1 MSAKKPSINI
11 SRLVLV
17 GARKDYEVYFSKGV
31 NVVYGDSATGKS
43 SILECINYAF
53 GSKKLDYDRE
63 IESAVDYV
71 QLEVEFNGKPCVIRR
86 NVFRPADF
94 IEVYAADL
102 ASMKAVFPK
111 KYTPFFNADAGP
123 DGYFSD
129 FLMDALNLPSVR
141 MRQAPSRADSIMVR
155 LSFRDLFKYCY
166 LKQDDV
172 GGKGL
177 LGAGTV
183 IEAKNKETFKYIFN
197 LLDTNVS
204 DAQSALSA
212 LVSEHAKLIEKYKLV
227 SDFLRETEFDSE
239 TTLVDSDRDLADQ
252 EVALRLQLGA
262 LNKSMVA
269 DSDNYKA
276 LRIALD
282 DISTKIKY
290 VENQKS
296 DAKTS
301 VDRYVRLKNDYQ
313 NDISKLKSAR
323 HARSVIGRPEESFS
337 CPVCDSSVSLATIK
351 ESFSITDEDRVAQE
365 VNSLARRIRELDD
378 LVRFEKEK
386 IVALERELREL
397 IADRDKARRLI
408 DDEMSQ
414 MVTPYLSE
422 RDGIASELAKT
433 EERRRR
439 VSHLLKVRNQQKQIL
454 ASVSDYAEKIERMEE
469 KLSKL
474 KAAAPSLA
482 TTLSSLGDF
491 LGEYLRHVKVKD
503 QRDVSIS
510 ARSFLPVFR
519 GRDYRDITSGGLRT
533 VLSIG
538 HFLGLAKSAIS
549 SEINLPSFLMIDTVG
564 KYLGKTQTR
573 YTETN
578 SFEDTAEELSDPQK
592 YMNMYEYMF
601 VLAAAAEKN
610 GEICQIILVDN
621 DLPPDIQ
628 AKYDTSVVA
637 HFSKVGLDGLPRGL
651 IDDAYL
657 YES

>member
-31 NVVYGDSATGKS
+31 NIVYGDSATGKS

-71 QLEVEFNGKPCVIRR
+71 QLEVEFNGKPYVIRR
-86 NVFRPADF
+86 NVFRPVDF

-102 ASMKAVFPK
+102 ASMNAVFPK

-123 DGYFSD
+123 DGYYSD

-183 IEAKNKETFKYIFN
+183 IETKNKETFKYIFN

-204 DAQSALSA
+204 DAQAALSA
-212 LVSEHAKLIEKYKLV
+212 LASEHAKLIEKYKLV

-239 TTLVDSDRDLADQ
+239 ATLVDSDLELADQ
-252 EVALRLQLGA
+252 EVALRLQLNL

-269 DSDNYKA
+269 DSDNYKT

-290 VENQKS
+290 VEKQKN

-323 HARSVIGRPEESFS
+323 HAKSVIGRPEESFS
-337 CPVCDSSVSLATIK
+337 CPVCDSSVSLEIIK
-351 ESFSITDEDRVAQE
+351 QNFSITDEDRVAQE
-365 VNSLARRIRELDD
+365 VNSLVRRIRELDD

-386 IVALERELREL
+386 IVALERGLREL
-397 IADRDKARRLI
+397 SADRDKARRLI

-439 VSHLLKVRNQQKQIL
+439 VFHLLKVRNQQKQIL

-469 KLSKL
+469 KLSNL

-510 ARSFLPVFR
+510 TRSFLPVFR

-564 KYLGKTQTR
+564 KYLGKTQAR
-573 YTETN
+573 YTET
-578 SFEDTAEELSDPQK
+578 SGVEDTMEELSDPQK

-601 VLAAAAEKN
+601 LLAESAEKN

-637 HFSKVGLDGLPRGL
+637 HFSKVGSDGLPRGL

-657 YES
+657 Y

>member
-31 NVVYGDSATGKS
+31 NIVYGDSATGKS

-71 QLEVEFNGKPCVIRR
+71 QLEVEFNGKPYVIRR
-86 NVFRPADF
+86 NIFRPADF

-102 ASMKAVFPK
+102 ASMKAIFPK

-141 MRQAPSRADSIMVR
+141 MRQAPSRADSNMVR

-204 DAQSALSA
+204 DAQSTLSA

-239 TTLVDSDRDLADQ
+239 TTLIDSDRELADQ
-252 EVALRLQLGA
+252 EVALRLQLSS

-282 DISTKIKY
+282 DISSKMKY
-290 VENQKS
+290 VEKQKS
-296 DAKTS
+296 DAINS

-313 NDISKLKSAR
+313 NDILKLKSAR

-378 LVRFEKEK
+378 LVRFEKER

-454 ASVSDYAEKIERMEE
+454 ASVFDYEEKIERMEE

-491 LGEYLRHVKVKD
+491 LGEYLRHVKIRD

-538 HFLGLAKSAIS
+538 HFLGLAKSATS
-549 SEINLPSFLMIDTVG
+549 SEIYLPSFLMIDTVG

-573 YTETN
+573 YAETN
-578 SFEDTAEELSDPQK
+578 SFEDTAEELSDPRK
-592 YMNMYEYMF
+592 YTNIYEYMF

-637 HFSKVGLDGLPRGL
+637 HFSKVGSDGLPRGL